1 MNIVENKSRF
11 MDIATRYIK
20 REGIDRLLS
29 WLDRNDFFVCP
40 ASTQYNLPV
49 EGGLCQ
55 HALNVSDTLVR
66 RFYGKGIDE
75 LTEEDVA
82 KTFEG
87 DMTLESILIVSMFSS
102 VNKVNCY
109 LKDFKNV
116 KVNGK
121 WEQQEYWKWDETFV
135 YSGRG
140 SKSVFILQQYMRLWI
155 EEAQAIAFYLAGE
168 DDVFSNI
175 SNSTYR
181 KVYEQSR
188 LALYLHLAEIESTYF
203 LDNRALDALQN
214 T

>member
-1 MNIVENKSRF
+1 MNIIENKERF
-11 MDIATRYIK
+11 LNIATKYIK
-20 REGIDRLLS
+20 RDGIDKLLS
-29 WLDRNDFFVCP
+29 WLTRNDFFVCP
-40 ASTQYNLPV
+40 ASTQYNLSM

-55 HALNVSDTLVR
+55 HALNVAETLVNK
-66 RFYGKGIDE
+66 FYGKGIDE
-75 LTEEDVA
+75 LTEEDA
-82 KTFEG
+82 TRTFEG

-168 DDVFSNI
+168 DDIFSGI

-203 LDNRALDALQN
+203 LDNRALDALQMA
-214 T
+214 